1 MDQVRWSLG
10 PDARRRLVAANSG
23 FDAESRWAELEFWV
37 GIAWMADRL
46 SAPAKVCRAELADV
60 DRAAEELDAVIA
72 RLHAPTCNALWDSL
86 RRAGKTGSWL
96 AQVKQDLGDLS
107 SVAHGARDSIPGHG
121 GRAPLELREAA
132 ILWTSLWV
140 DRLQPLRARAAVQ
153 GAVERSNAR
162 KDLKLL
168 APLPLS
174 EDDIDQRRL
183 KSVKI
188 VLEELGL
195 PTDSDLRAIVRR
207 ALAKKPT

>member
-23 FDAESRWAELEFWV
+23 FDAKSRWGELEFWV
-37 GIAWMADRL
+37 GFALMADRL
-46 SAPAKVCRAELADV
+46 SAPVKVCRAELADMA
-60 DRAAEELDAVIA
+60 RAAEQLDAVIA
-72 RLHAPTCNALWDSL
+72 GLHAPTCNALFDTL

-96 AQVKQDLGDLS
+96 PQLSQDIGVLS
-107 SVAHGARDSIPGHG
+107 SVAREARDSIPGHG

-132 ILWTSLWV
+132 IVFTSAWV
-140 DRLQPLRARAAVQ
+140 DRLQPLRSRAAVQ

-162 KDLKLL
+162 KDLKLH

-183 KSVKI
+183 ESVKI
-188 VLEELGL
+188 VLAELGF
-195 PTDSDLRAIVRR
+195 PTRSDLRAIVRKVR
-207 ALAKKPT
+207 TKKPM